1 MINLSKD
8 EILSWLKKSLMDNED
23 CAEPN
28 IVCAGIGG
36 GGCNIVSEL
45 SRKSKNVKH
54 YCLNTDFISNA
65 KRSDLS
71 QVNVGMD
78 YILDN
83 RDSGGYPE
91 IGRKVFKED
100 GDLINYSVFS
110 DADLIILVAALG
122 GGTGSGGIIELVRMI
137 KKSNT
142 PFRVYVVRPFEFEDN
157 RKSVADATLVQL
169 KLETDQIEIFDNNEF
184 QSIQEANKTIRD
196 EIDSFISSK
205 LFFLKGEYRNQ
216 IESMLKE
223 ELDEVMEE
231 KELDIEIEVEP
242 TVSETVRPP

>member
-1 MINLSKD
+1 
-8 EILSWLKKSLMDNED
+8 
-23 CAEPN
+23 
-28 IVCAGIGG
+28 
-36 GGCNIVSEL
+36 
-45 SRKSKNVKH
+45 
-54 YCLNTDFISNA
+54 
-65 KRSDLS
+65 
-71 QVNVGMD
+71 
-78 YILDN
+78 
-83 RDSGGYPE
+83 
-91 IGRKVFKED
+91 
-100 GDLINYSVFS
+100 
-110 DADLIILVAALG
+110 
-122 GGTGSGGIIELVRMI
+122 GIIELVRMI